1 MATTKEAVNN
11 SHQSSRA
18 LIIDSSANLDTTAC
32 SVTASL
38 PILSLDIR
46 SWTQKKTQV
55 TPIPPKR
62 NGYVILDECKFL
74 ENGENFLLF
83 NSKECDADR
92 ILVFGT

>member
-1 MATTKEAVNN
+1 MANTKKAVNN

-18 LIIDSSANLDTTAC
+18 LTIDSSANLDTTAC
-32 SVTASL
+32 SIIPSI

-46 SWTQKKTQV
+46 SWRQKKTQV
-55 TPIPPKR
+55 TPILPKR
-62 NGYVILDECKFL
+62 NGYMILDECKFL

-83 NSKECDADR
+83 NSEECDADR